1 MPIRAVLTGEPK
13 GADLY
18 NVLYV
23 IGKERALK
31 RIKDTVKKYNIA
43 L

>member
-13 GADLY
+13 GTDLY

-31 RIKDTVKKYNIA
+31 RIKDTVKKYSIK